1 VKTKVLP
8 LVIALLLLCPAADA
22 ANVGRGPLPL
32 QRRHSDGA
40 RSGRRS
46 VDCASGSMP
55 ALNQGARPVH
65 TAAVPDR
72 AKARTAATVSGTIR
86 HAGNPVAGVDVH
98 VIWEGDSSTATTGS
112 GGTYSVGGVPTGG
125 WVQIFV
131 RPPAADRLAFRNWA
145 TDELTGDLSKDFDLQ
160 SGYRLQGEFREPGGA
175 LYDEDFWL
183 SVQPVT
189 YSPPEDEWMG
199 VSVFGG
205 QFDLVL
211 PPDVYS
217 LGDGFRPSP
226 YYAPHVKF
234 DLRSD
239 DATGQVIT
247 LLDQMPPPF
256 PTTPPDASLITA
268 GEPDADGY
276 AIVSGA
282 AGAVEPLSA
291 VAVVNLSAHTPMT
304 TTADASGAFTTTI
317 YAPPGSSLLVKYD
330 PDGDRV
336 AQLWQ
341 DAFVDPLVDGD
352 YMNPLPGTIM
362 RAGAP
367 PTGDGASQAFQDA
380 GAFVG
385 GLGTAGERGWAGWAI
400 SGTLQV
406 PPDGTGPG
414 LAVQPGQTVTLA
426 ARMRV
431 TAPALNCTG
440 TPTPTIW
447 AHVHLR
453 YLFDEHGQSD
463 PWGIWFN
470 AHLFTP
476 TGLPI
481 EHEANGEAV
490 GVISAQLSD
499 LTCVSTNAFTG
510 TLETTFEVPADLPD
524 GVYLVQAHL
533 DNWSNPVPLDPDVP
547 LTKIW
552 YHFDPVATMPPLTAG
567 SPATPHIPWT
577 LLGDY
582 PINGHRGVQ
591 AREDVGHF
599 AMPTRVVFPPHQVVV
614 PRLDAR
620 TGQPIEYRLEPGSHW
635 LSGTDRR
642 QPCPPHIP
650 LDFPSGTPSPF
661 RRRHSDGALT
671 VRVHKPDGSTDTL
684 GPAAVKQSSV
694 RTPTTPGGSPIDEG
708 TGHVGDLYHL
718 STMDDDFAYSFDQ
731 YGPHTVVLSGSVD
744 GVYGNTYPI
753 SGTYDVFVA
762 RVLDLDPAQL
772 PTTPYEQ
779 GDAFASGL
787 HLFPPVPA
795 EVSVRLV
802 QMPNSDPGQAITRTV
817 TGQANRFG
825 YFQPPAGTVITM
837 TAPGEFRVDLTAVY
851 TDADG
856 TLWMGTATWGN
867 VVEGP
872 AARIEAHGRRGM
884 DYSEDT
890 IDDMPAWFK
899 VFDLPSNKVGIENY
913 YPYFSGDIHWGNED
927 RQPGDS
933 IHSIITVKDLTG
945 GSETIYSL
953 MRANYPRSRGGF
965 RWPPS
970 DTSLT
975 GLEKRIGV
983 GEAPLFISTDNGIDP
998 GVEPERIDQFA
1009 YWYGSSERPDVHVR
1023 EIISEDNM
1031 GTAYWRFNDTYGYQ
1045 IGEGAA
1051 GDLPGDLKWEFG
1063 GAVFRTLTETNP
1075 LNEYAIYSS
1084 LWVLLPEGCD
1094 AYGCAR
1100 VTPPFQDATGASIN
1114 GGPIVTLDGE
1124 EIDMLFLPKGVRPGD
1139 VLEVGNVVA
1148 FSGHVGPPLD
1158 SRVSVTIT
1166 SPTGAVQHARTW
1178 HANRIG
1184 WLYDPSFDFVANE
1197 AGRWTVDVQVV
1208 HDRPYVGN
1216 GATPTSHNTGTV
1228 LGTGGRYEFYV
1239 VSPAAPRLNVS
1250 APQPGFI
1257 TWATGEVEPIH
1268 IRGYAPAGTST
1279 VQYTIHDK
1287 GVVMGQDSVAPDAS
1301 GAFTVT
1307 YDARALNA
1315 RFPFVSLTAHEGM
1328 WEGLADEVAINLL
1341 STGSG
1346 GPRANTVTLIGEE
1359 AFVGSGGTFTVYLP
1373 TLLKDG

>member
-1 VKTKVLP
+1 MKIRVLSIV
-8 LVIALLLLCPAADA
+8 LIFLFLCPTPTTQGGKPAHVAPRPADT
-22 ANVGRGPLPL
+22 
-32 QRRHSDGA
+32 
-40 RSGRRS
+40 
-46 VDCASGSMP
+46 AS
-55 ALNQGARPVH
+55 Q
-65 TAAVPDR
+65 
-72 AKARTAATVSGTIR
+72 TAATVSGAIR
-86 HAGNPVAGVDVH
+86 HGGNPVSGVEVH
-98 VIWEGDSSTATTGS
+98 VIWEGDSSAVTTGP

-131 RPPAADRLAFRNWA
+131 RPPIADRLAFRNWGA
-145 TDELTGDLSKDFDLQ
+145 ESLTGDLSKDFDLQ
-160 SGYRLQGEFREPGGA
+160 SGHRLQGEFREPGGA
-175 LYDEDFWL
+175 LYDEVFWL
-183 SVQPVT
+183 SLQPVT
-189 YSPPEDEWMG
+189 YSPPEGEWMG
-199 VSVFGG
+199 VTVFDG
-205 QFDLVL
+205 QFDLVV

-217 LGDGFRPSP
+217 LGDGFRPRP
-226 YYAPHVKF
+226 YYAPHVEF
-234 DLRSD
+234 DLRNS

-247 LLDQMPPPF
+247 LLNQMPPPF
-256 PTTPPDASLITA
+256 PTTPPDASRITV
-268 GEPDADGY
+268 GEPDVEGY
-276 AIVSGA
+276 ATVTGA

-304 TTADASGAFTTTI
+304 TIADASGAFAATI

-336 AQLWQ
+336 ARLWQ
-341 DAFVDPLVDGD
+341 DAFADPLVDGD
-352 YMNPLPGTIM
+352 YVNPLPGTIL
-362 RAGAP
+362 RVGAP
-367 PTGDGASQAFQDA
+367 SAGNSVAQAFQDA

-385 GLGTAGERGWAGWAI
+385 GLGAAGERGWAGWAI

-406 PPDGTGPG
+406 PPGGTDPG
-414 LAVQPGQTVTLA
+414 LVAQPGQTVTLTG
-426 ARMRV
+426 RLSV

-440 TPTPTIW
+440 VPTPTIQ

-453 YLFDEHGQSD
+453 YLFDEQGHSD

-470 AHLFTP
+470 SHLFTP

-481 EHEANGEAV
+481 EHEAGGESV
-490 GVISAQLSD
+490 GVISAQFTD
-499 LTCVSTNAFTG
+499 LTCVSSDAFTG
-510 TLETTFEVPADLPD
+510 ALETTFEVPADLPD
-524 GVYLVQAHL
+524 GVYQVQAYL

-552 YHFDPVATMPPLTAG
+552 YHFDPVFSMPSLTVG
-567 SPATPHIPWT
+567 SPDTPRIPWT

-599 AMPTRVVFPPHQVVV
+599 AMPTRVVFPPHRVVV
-614 PRLDAR
+614 PRLDAY
-620 TGQPIEYRLEPGSHW
+620 TSEPVAYRLEPGSHW

-650 LDFPSGTPSPF
+650 LHFPSGT
-661 RRRHSDGALT
+661 LT
-671 VRVHKPDGSTDTL
+671 VQVHKPDGSTDTL
-684 GPAAVKQSSV
+684 GPAEVKQSSV
-694 RTPTTPGGSPIDEG
+694 RTPTTPGGSPIAEG

-731 YGPHTVVLSGSVD
+731 YGPHTIVLGGSVD
-744 GVYGNTYPI
+744 DVYGNTYPI
-753 SGTYDVFVA
+753 SGTYDLVVA

-779 GDAFASGL
+779 GDAFAPGL

-795 EVSVRLV
+795 DVSVRLV
-802 QMPNSDPGQAITRTV
+802 QMPNSDPTQAITTTV

-851 TDADG
+851 TDAAG
-856 TLWMGTATWGN
+856 TLWMGAATWGN
-867 VVEGP
+867 VVEGL
-872 AARIEAHGRRGM
+872 AARIEAHGRRGL
-884 DYSEDT
+884 DYHGDT
-890 IDDMPAWFK
+890 IADMPTWFK
-899 VFDLPSNKVGIENY
+899 VFDLPPEKIEGAFENY

-945 GSETIYSL
+945 ASEMIYNL

-965 RWPPS
+965 RWPPTN
-970 DTSLT
+970 TSLT
-975 GLEKRIGV
+975 GLEKRLDV
-983 GEAPLFISTDNGIDP
+983 GEAPLFISTDSGVDP
-998 GVEPERIDQFA
+998 AVEPERIDQFA

-1051 GDLPGDLKWEFG
+1051 GDIPGDIKWEFG

-1094 AYGCAR
+1094 AFGCAR

-1114 GGPIVTLDGE
+1114 GGPIMTLDGE

-1139 VLEVGNVVA
+1139 VLEQGDVVA

-1166 SPTGAVQHARTW
+1166 SPSGVVQHAYTW
-1178 HANRIG
+1178 HANKIG

-1197 AGRWTVDVQVV
+1197 VGCWTVDVQVV

-1216 GATPTSHNTGTV
+1216 GVTPASHNTGTV
-1228 LGTGGRYEFYV
+1228 LGTGGQYEFYV
-1239 VSPAAPRLNVS
+1239 VPAGSSRLAVTS
-1250 APQPGFI
+1250 PQPGFI
-1257 TWATGEVEPIH
+1257 TWSDGTIEPIH
-1268 IRGYAPAGTST
+1268 IQGHAPAGTT
-1279 VQYTIHDK
+1279 AIHYTIHDK
-1287 GVVMGQDSVAPDAS
+1287 GVVMGQGSVTPDA
-1301 GAFTVT
+1301 GGTFTVT

-1315 RFPFVSLTAHEGM
+1315 IFPFLSLTAHEGM

-1341 STGSG
+1341 AVGQDQQH
-1346 GPRANTVTLIGEE
+1346 ANTITLIGEE
-1359 AFVGSGGTFTVYLP
+1359 VFIGTHPKQSVYLP
-1373 TLLKDG
+1373 VVLRQ

>member
-1 VKTKVLP
+1 MKIRVLSIV
-8 LVIALLLLCPAADA
+8 LMLLFLCPAPTTQGGKPAHVAPGPADT
-22 ANVGRGPLPL
+22 
-32 QRRHSDGA
+32 
-40 RSGRRS
+40 
-46 VDCASGSMP
+46 AS
-55 ALNQGARPVH
+55 
-65 TAAVPDR
+65 
-72 AKARTAATVSGTIR
+72 RTAATVSGTIR
-86 HAGNPVAGVDVH
+86 HSGNPVSGVDVH
-98 VIWEGDSSTATTGS
+98 VIWEGDGREVTTGPS
-112 GGTYSVGGVPTGG
+112 GTYSVGGVPTGG

-131 RPPAADRLAFRNWA
+131 RPPIAERLAFRNWGA
-145 TDELTGDLSKDFDLQ
+145 ENLPGDLNKDFDLE

-175 LYDEDFWL
+175 LYDQVFWL
-183 SVQPVT
+183 SFQPVT
-189 YSPPEDEWMG
+189 YSPPEGEWMG
-199 VSVFGG
+199 VTAFDG
-205 QFDLVL
+205 QFDLVV
-211 PPDVYS
+211 PPDVYN
-217 LGDGFRPSP
+217 LGDGFRPRP

-234 DLRSD
+234 DLRNS

-256 PTTPPDASLITA
+256 PITPPDASLITV
-268 GEPDADGY
+268 GEPDAEGY
-276 AIVSGA
+276 ATVTGVAS
-282 AGAVEPLSA
+282 AVEPISA
-291 VAVVNLSAHTPMT
+291 VAVVNLGAHTPMT
-304 TTADASGAFTTTI
+304 TTADASGSFTATL
-317 YAPPGSSLLVKYD
+317 YAPPGSSLMVKYD

-336 AQLWQ
+336 ARLWQ

-352 YMNPLPGTIM
+352 YMNPLPGTIL
-362 RAGAP
+362 RAGVPLA
-367 PTGDGASQAFQDA
+367 GDSSAQAFQDV

-385 GLGTAGERGWAGWAI
+385 GLGAAGERGWAGWAI

-414 LAVQPGQTVTLA
+414 LAVQPGQTVTLTA
-426 ARMRV
+426 QMRI

-453 YLFDEHGQSD
+453 YLFDEHGHSD

-470 AHLFTP
+470 SHLFTP

-481 EHEANGEAV
+481 EHEAGGEAV
-490 GVISAQLSD
+490 GVISAQISD
-499 LTCVSTNAFTG
+499 LTCVSIDAFTG

-524 GVYLVQAHL
+524 GMYLVQAYL
-533 DNWSNPVPLDPDVP
+533 DHWSNPVPLDPDVP

-552 YHFDPVATMPPLTAG
+552 YHSDPVVTMPSLAVG
-567 SPATPHIPWT
+567 SPAPPHIPWT

-620 TGQPIEYRLEPGSHW
+620 TGEPIEYRLEPGSHW

-650 LDFPSGTPSPF
+650 LDFPSG
-661 RRRHSDGALT
+661 ALT
-671 VRVHKPDGSTDTL
+671 VQVHKPNGSTDTL
-684 GPAAVKQSSV
+684 GPAEVKQSSV

-718 STMDDDFAYSFDQ
+718 ATMDDAFAYSFDQ
-731 YGPHTVVLSGSVD
+731 YGPHTIVISGSVD
-744 GVYGNTYPI
+744 DVYGNTYPI
-753 SGTYDVFVA
+753 SGTYDVVVA

-779 GDAFASGL
+779 GDAFAPGL
-787 HLFPPVPA
+787 HIFPPVPA
-795 EVSVRLV
+795 DVNVRLV
-802 QMPNSDPGQAITRTV
+802 QMPNSDPSQAITTTV

-837 TAPGEFRVDLTAVY
+837 TTPGEFRVDLTAVY

-884 DYSEDT
+884 DYSENT

-913 YPYFSGDIHWGNED
+913 YPYFSGDVHWGNED

-933 IHSIITVKDLTG
+933 IHSIVTVKDLTG
-945 GSETIYSL
+945 GSETIHNL
-953 MRANYPRSRGGF
+953 IRANYPRSRGGF
-965 RWPPS
+965 RWPPT

-975 GLEKRIGV
+975 GLEKRLDV
-983 GEAPLFISTDNGIDP
+983 GEAPLFISTDNGVDP
-998 GVEPERIDQFA
+998 AVEPERIDQFA

-1045 IGEGAA
+1045 IGESAE

-1063 GAVFRTLTETNP
+1063 GAVFRVP
-1075 LNEYAIYSS
+1075 DQGIHEYAIYSS
-1084 LWVLLPEGCD
+1084 LWVLLPYGCD
-1094 AYGCAR
+1094 AFGCAR

-1114 GGPIVTLDGE
+1114 GGPIMTLDGE
-1124 EIDMLFLPKGVRPGD
+1124 EIDVLFLPKGVRPGD
-1139 VLEVGNVVA
+1139 VLDAGDVVA
-1148 FSGHVGPPLD
+1148 FSGHVGPPLE

-1166 SPTGAVQHARTW
+1166 SPSGAVQHAHTW
-1178 HANRIG
+1178 HANKIG

-1197 AGRWTVDVQVV
+1197 IGRWTVDVQVV

-1216 GATPTSHNTGTV
+1216 GMTPASHNTGTV
-1228 LGTGGRYEFYV
+1228 LGTNGRYEFYV
-1239 VSPAAPRLNVS
+1239 VSAGSSRNLAAARFHRLVKRDRRADPHPGERAGRDDRHLLHHPRQGS
-1250 APQPGFI
+1250 SDG
-1257 TWATGEVEPIH
+1257 TGERHAQCQRCLHRHLRCKSTQRNLPLPEPDGPRRDVGRPGR
-1268 IRGYAPAGTST
+1268 RGSYQPAGHRT
-1279 VQYTIHDK
+1279 
-1287 GVVMGQDSVAPDAS
+1287 
-1301 GAFTVT
+1301 GAA
-1307 YDARALNA
+1307 ARQ
-1315 RFPFVSLTAHEGM
+1315 HHH
-1328 WEGLADEVAINLL
+1328 
-1341 STGSG
+1341 
-1346 GPRANTVTLIGEE
+1346 PRR
-1359 AFVGSGGTFTVYLP
+1359 
-1373 TLLKDG
+1373 